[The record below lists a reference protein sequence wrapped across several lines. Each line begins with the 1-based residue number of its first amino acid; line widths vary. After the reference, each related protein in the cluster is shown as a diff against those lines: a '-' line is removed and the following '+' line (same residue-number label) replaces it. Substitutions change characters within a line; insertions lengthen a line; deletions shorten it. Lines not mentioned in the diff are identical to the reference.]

1 MMAERIVIATS
12 KIVSAYISR
21 RNVSLSY
28 IPKLIEEVGII
39 LRGLADTHPR
49 TEAPEIG
56 LVPAVP
62 IKKSVTAEFIVCLED
77 GLKFKTL
84 KRHLR
89 ITYGLTPEEY
99 KAKWGLPNDY
109 PIAAS
114 NYRALRSSIAK
125 KMQQERSRGKS
136 PGGSERKRRVRT
148 ARGSK
153 LAAIADNIGAM
164 STSPEVEHS

>member
-1 MMAERIVIATS
+1 MAERIAIATS

-21 RNVSLSY
+21 RNVSSSY
-28 IPKLIEEVGII
+28 IPKLIEEVAII
-39 LRGLADTHPR
+39 LRRLADAHPR
-49 TEAPEIG
+49 TETPQIG

-89 ITYGLTPEEY
+89 VTYGLTPEEY

-114 NYRALRSSIAK
+114 NYRALRSTIAK
-125 KMQQERSRGKS
+125 KMQQKRSRSKS
-136 PGGSERKRRVRT
+136 LEGSAEKTRVRT
-148 ARGSK
+148 SRGSK
-153 LAAIADNIGAM
+153 LAAIADKTRAAP
-164 STSPEVEHS
+164 TSPKVEHS

>member
-1 MMAERIVIATS
+1 MAERIAIATS

-21 RNVSLSY
+21 RNVSSSY
-28 IPKLIEEVGII
+28 IPKLIEEVAII
-39 LRGLADTHPR
+39 LRRLADAHPR
-49 TEAPEIG
+49 TETPEIG

-89 ITYGLTPEEY
+89 VTYGLTPEEY

-114 NYRALRSSIAK
+114 NYRALRSTIAK
-125 KMQQERSRGKS
+125 KMQQERSRSKGLD
-136 PGGSERKRRVRT
+136 GSAEKRRVRT

-153 LAAIADNIGAM
+153 LAGIADKTRAA
-164 STSPEVEHS
+164 STSPKVEHS

>member
-1 MMAERIVIATS
+1 MAEKIVVATS

-21 RNVSLSY
+21 RNVSSSY

-39 LRGLADTHPR
+39 LRRLADAHPQ

-56 LVPAVP
+56 PVPAVP

-89 ITYGLTPEEY
+89 VTYGLTPEEY
-99 KAKWGLPNDY
+99 RAKWSLPNDY

-114 NYRALRSSIAK
+114 NYRALRSNIAK
-125 KMQQERSRGKS
+125 KMQQERSRSKS
-136 PGGSERKRRVRT
+136 SGGSEEKRRIRT

-153 LAAIADNIGAM
+153 LAAIADNIGAL
-164 STSPEVEHS
+164 STPPKVEHS

>member
-1 MMAERIVIATS
+1 MAERIAIATS

-21 RNVSLSY
+21 HNVSSSY
-28 IPKLIEEVGII
+28 IPKLIEEVAII
-39 LRGLADTHPR
+39 LRRLADAHPR
-49 TEAPEIG
+49 TETPKIG

-89 ITYGLTPEEY
+89 VIYGLTPEEY

-114 NYRALRSSIAK
+114 NYRALRSTIAK
-125 KMQQERSRGKS
+125 KMQQKRSSSKS
-136 PGGSERKRRVRT
+136 LGVSAEKRRVRT

-153 LAAIADNIGAM
+153 LAAIADKTRAAP
-164 STSPEVEHS
+164 TSP